1 MAAYTNVALGG
12 WSAFDKKV
20 AMSLIPPISIP
31 LRLTSGGV
39 VLDPAF
45 AATYRTVIDGAIRNE
60 PLIRNHQY
68 NSRVPTQYSLL
79 FFIKNLNWC

>member
-12 WSAFDKKV
+12 WSAFDKNV

-45 AATYRTVIDGAIRNE
+45 AATYLTIIDGAVKNE
-60 PLIRNHQY
+60 PSIGIHQY
-68 NSRVPTQYSLL
+68 PTFLH
-79 FFIKNLNWC
+79 KNLNWC